1 MLFDRREFL
10 ARRHRRGPGGRDG
23 GQATA
28 AAPGTVTLPM
38 ENGTRPLVAFPQKR
52 PLIMLA
58 PRPPLLETPFRVFD
72 EGVLTP
78 NDAFF
83 VRWHL
88 AGIPTTVDGA
98 AHRIRVHGQVK
109 HPLSLSVEDLRT
121 KFEPVSIVAVNQCS
135 GNSRGLFAPRVPGG
149 EWDNGAMGNARWTGV
164 RLTDVLAKAGLKDG
178 VRQIRFHGLERPVL
192 PTTPPFVKALSIDDI
207 LDNGDILIAYEMN
220 GAPLTAAQRLSGPPG
235 RPGLVRDVLD
245 EDARRHRGDRYGRRQ
260 FLDEDGVPHPGDAG
274 EHGEADRHRVP
285 DRPDQPDGGALVR
298 HQRGGRR
305 DAARRRAN
313 DPRNRLRRRKRDQGR
328 RRLDRRRRDV
338 ADGTPRCRTTG
349 RIRSGA
355 GRAICRPNAGSATC
369 WRAARARTAARRKR
383 RPPVWN
389 PGGYLRNVIETYRV
403 TVA

>member
-10 ARRHRRGPGGRDG
+10 VGSAAAGLAA
-23 GQATA
+23 ATASEAAA

-88 AGIPTTVDGA
+88 AGIPTSVDGA

-178 VRQIRFHGLERPVL
+178 VRQIRFHGLEGPVL
-192 PTTPPFVKALSIDDI
+192 PTTPPFVKALSVDDI

-220 GAPLTAAQRLSGPPG
+220 GEPLPLLNGYPVRLIVPGWFATYWMKMLSDLEAIDTIDDNFWMKTAYRIPETPGGTVKPTDTGYPTVPINRMPVRSFVTNVADDDTLARKRSAESPLTAEAAS
-235 RPGLVRDVLD
+235 RPSTSL
-245 EDARRHRGDRYGRRQ
+245 
-260 FLDEDGVPHPGDAG
+260 PT
-274 EHGEADRHRVP
+274 
-285 DRPDQPDGGALVR
+285 
-298 HQRGGRR
+298 
-305 DAARRRAN
+305 AARRGARRAS
-313 DPRNRLRRRKRDQGR
+313 
-328 RRLDRRRRDV
+328 
-338 ADGTPRCRTTG
+338 ARTTD
-349 RIRSGA
+349 RIRFGA
-355 GRAICRPNAGSATC
+355 GRAICEPTTGSTTC
-369 WRAARARTAARRKR
+369 WRAGRERTAARPKR
-383 RPPVWN
+383 RSRCGIRGAICATSSRPT
-389 PGGYLRNVIETYRV
+389 E
-403 TVA
+403 

>member
-10 ARRHRRGPGGRDG
+10 VGSAAAGLAA
-23 GQATA
+23 ATASEAAA

-88 AGIPTTVDGA
+88 AGIPTSVDGA

-178 VRQIRFHGLERPVL
+178 VRQIRFHGLERPML
-192 PTTPPFVKALSIDDI
+192 PTTPPFVKALSVDDI

-220 GAPLTAAQRLSGPPG
+220 GEPLPLLNGYPVRLIVPGWFATYWMKMLSDLEAIDTIDDNFWMKTAYRIPETPGGTVKPTDTGYPTVPINRMPVRSFVTNVADDDTLHAGSQTIRGIAFDGGSGIKAVDLST
-235 RPGLVRDVLD
+235 
-245 EDARRHRGDRYGRRQ
+245 
-260 FLDEDGVPHPGDAG
+260 
-274 EHGEADRHRVP
+274 
-285 DRPDQPDGGALVR
+285 DGGATWRSARLG
-298 HQRGGRR
+298 QDYGPYSFRR
-305 DAARRRAN
+305 WESDLRADHGKHYVLACRARAN
-313 DPRNRLRRRKRDQGR
+313 SGETQ
-328 RRLDRRRRDV
+328 
-338 ADGTPRCRTTG
+338 TTV
-349 RIRSGA
+349 
-355 GRAICRPNAGSATC
+355 
-369 WRAARARTAARRKR
+369 
-383 RPPVWN
+383 PVWN